1 MCTGSESL
9 PSVITE
15 GCPEI
20 GYGATS
26 TVYLL
31 PDGTVCKIFNPEY
44 SFEEIRRESRT
55 AESAWRLGIR
65 VPEPFGMV
73 RDGDRIGIRSE
84 FVSGSSLAELLSGPE
99 DCYDRVLP
107 EYVREL
113 KHFHETKAGTGNFI
127 SAGDTYLEKIEALS
141 GTAWYTPEELKKMER
156 LVRSVPDRDTLLH
169 GDYHPKNILVRD
181 GELCFVDLGD
191 TCVGHPIFDF
201 AMIANTH
208 FIIPSVNPS
217 YAGKFFAVDP
227 RIMLRLWDDVFR
239 LYFSGVSQERQNII
253 RKGIMAFAILR
264 QGLSPADGRVFPERV
279 LKENVAVT
287 KRKLLPEIDL
297 ITGSIDW

>member
-1 MCTGSESL
+1 MRTDSDSL
-9 PSVITE
+9 PFVVTD
-15 GCPEI
+15 GCPKI

-44 SFEEIRRESRT
+44 SFEDIRREFRT

-65 VPEPFGMV
+65 IPEPFGMV
-73 RDGDRIGIRSE
+73 KADDRIGIRSE
-84 FVSGSSLAELLSGPE
+84 LVNGNSLAELLSGQ
-99 DCYDRVLP
+99 DNCYERILP

-113 KHFHETKAGTGNFI
+113 RHFHETKASSGDFI
-127 SAGDTYLEKIEALS
+127 SAGDTYLEKIDAIS
-141 GTAWYTPEELKKMER
+141 GTPWYTPEELKKMER
-156 LVRSVPDRDTLLH
+156 LVRSVPERDTLLH
-169 GDYHPKNILVRD
+169 GDYHPKNILVRN

-191 TCVGHPIFDF
+191 TCVGHPVFDF
-201 AMIANTH
+201 AMMANTH
-208 FIIPSVNPS
+208 YIIPSVNPS
-217 YAGKFFAVDP
+217 YAAQFFSVDP
-227 RIMLRLWDDVFR
+227 RIMLRLWDDVFAS
-239 LYFSGVSQERQNII
+239 YFSGFPAERQNTI
-253 RKGIMAFAILR
+253 RKGIMAFAVLR

-279 LKENVAVT
+279 LRENVAVV